1 MLVLLKVKWLEWGKS
16 GLTAMTVGSRLL
28 VDLYVT
34 WGRKC
39 FLSLV
44 FFLTLE
50 LSYDLQFDA
59 ISYLKRDFPRLKLLK
74 STKLK
79 RATT

>member
-44 FFLTLE
+44 LFFLT

-59 ISYLKRDFPRLKLLK
+59 ISYLKRDFPRLV
-74 STKLK
+74 
-79 RATT
+79 

>member
-28 VDLYVT
+28 VDLYVRIT

-44 FFLTLE
+44 FFLT

-59 ISYLKRDFPRLKLLK
+59 ISYLKRDFPRLV
-74 STKLK
+74 
-79 RATT
+79 